1 MKKAIS
7 EIDAC
12 NKKIER
18 LQKENLEYIKLYNK
32 ESKKNQE
39 LEDKLKNLQA

>member
-18 LQKENLEYIKLYNK
+18 LQKENFEYIKLYNK
-32 ESKKNQE
+32 ELKKNQK